1 MKNGFKIVLFLLLG
15 FTLNVQ
21 AQNDIMPI
29 SEIKPGMKGYGL
41 TVFKGKEIEK
51 FDAEII
57 SVLHNFRP
65 KGDLILARL
74 SGNKVIDKAGVI
86 AGMSG
91 SPVYIDGKIIGAVAF
106 SWAFSKEPI
115 TGITPIGEMIDVM
128 NRKYTT
134 NFYNFEPNITE
145 DYYVKNS
152 GYNLVPIKTPLVIQG
167 LSEDAISLFK
177 KEFEQIGFLPV
188 AGGSIGTG
196 IKSPDKFEPGSAV
209 GVNLITGDMN
219 MSAIGTVTYVD
230 KDRIVIFGHPMF
242 FSGKSDLPL
251 SYAYIYT
258 VLPSL
263 EHSFKIGTST
273 EIVGRIYQDQI
284 QGLAGVV
291 GESAKMIPVEVDIN
305 YQGNEKRYKY
315 DIARS
320 YSLIQRLVYTCIVSS
335 IQMTGGQEEKNT
347 INAKFDIT
355 FNNNKKIEVSDI
367 VPGVNIN
374 ESLTYIMSMVLNP
387 ISQIL
392 INKFEE
398 IAIKDIKSKLTINT
412 RVKMVEIKKI
422 ITDRKEYKPGETVNA
437 KILLREYQ
445 GKDITKEVKFKLPYN
460 LPDNVSVPII
470 VSSSKEE
477 QYIDALLSPEKFV
490 PYNFN
495 QLIDI
500 INNLAKNNELSIWS
514 LAHEKGVVING
525 QKLERIPSSYFS
537 ILKDSLETGAEPI
550 ITLLKNKYPFNYV
563 IVGNASCRINIKKI
577 PVIRRE

>member
-15 FTLNVQ
+15 FTLNVR

-106 SWAFSKEPI
+106 SWPFSKEPI
-115 TGITPIGEMIDVM
+115 TGITPIGEMIDIM